1 MIIKESQLLSQF
13 KDIDIKYQPV
23 LLYGPNEGLIRQNK
37 DRIKKTVTKN
47 NILEISFTGKSINE
61 KPDIFYD
68 EVKTIS
74 MFEDK
79 KIIVVE
85 QPLDKNITLFENI
98 FEELPDKT
106 LIVIIGNNLSRSSKI
121 RKFFE
126 NSQHYLSCAHYDDDL
141 KTNSQLI
148 NELEKSIQ
156 RVLDKDIKNYLSQN
170 LSNNRLI
177 SKNEIDKIILLYSNN
192 NKEPK
197 LEDIKSICNDNA
209 DLGLNKICQLVFS
222 GNPKKVSIFL
232 NKIFSE
238 GINPVA
244 IIRTMLNYIQRIE
257 STQIALKKTNNF
269 DLAIK
274 GLKPPVFWKE
284 KDLFKLHCMKWP
296 INETIS
302 NFNLLVEAE
311 LSCKNDYYLTNIICE
326 RALIKIATKGKKHFS

>member
-1 MIIKESQLLSQF
+1 MIIKESQLLGQF

-23 LLYGPNEGLIRQNK
+23 LLYGPNEGLIRHNK
-37 DRIKKTVTKN
+37 DRIKKTFTKN

-141 KTNSQLI
+141 GTSSQLI
-148 NELEKSIQ
+148 KELEKSIK
-156 RVLDKDIKNYLSQN
+156 RVLDKDIKNYISQN

-238 GINPVA
+238 GVNPIA

-284 KDLFKLHCMKWP
+284 KDLFQLHCMKWP

-326 RALIKIATKGKKHFS
+326 RALINIAARGRKYFS

>member
-1 MIIKESQLLSQF
+1 MIIKESQLLNQF
-13 KDIDIKYQPV
+13 EDTAIKYQPV
-23 LLYGPNEGLIRQNK
+23 LLYGPNEGLIQQNK
-37 DRIKKTVTKN
+37 DRIRKAFTKN

-79 KIIVVE
+79 KIVVVE

-106 LIVIIGNNLSRSSKI
+106 MIVIIGNNLSRSSKI

-126 NSQHYLSCAHYDDDL
+126 NSQSCLSCPHYDDDL

-156 RVLDKDIKNYLSQN
+156 TVLNKDIKNYLNQN
-170 LSNNRLI
+170 LSNDRLI
-177 SKNEIDKIILLYSNN
+177 SKNEINKIVLLYSNN
-192 NKEPK
+192 GEEPK
-197 LEDIKSICNDNA
+197 LEAIKSICNDNA

-274 GLKPPVFWKE
+274 ELKPPVFWKE

-296 INETIS
+296 INDTIS

-311 LSCKNDYYLTNIICE
+311 LSCKSNYYLTNIICE
-326 RALIKIATKGKKHFS
+326 RALIKIAAKGKKHFS

>member
-1 MIIKESQLLSQF
+1 MIIKESQLLGQF

-23 LLYGPNEGLIRQNK
+23 LLYGPNEGLIRHNK
-37 DRIKKTVTKN
+37 DRIKKTFTKD

-141 KTNSQLI
+141 GTSSQLI
-148 NELEKSIQ
+148 KELEKSIK
-156 RVLDKDIKNYLSQN
+156 RILDKDIKNYISQN

-238 GINPVA
+238 GVNPIA

-284 KDLFKLHCMKWP
+284 KDLFQLHCMKWP
-296 INETIS
+296 INETIL

-326 RALIKIATKGKKHFS
+326 RALINIAARGRKYFS

>member
-1 MIIKESQLLSQF
+1 MIIKESQLLGQF

-23 LLYGPNEGLIRQNK
+23 LLYGPNEGLIRHNK
-37 DRIKKTVTKN
+37 DKIKKTFTKD

-141 KTNSQLI
+141 GTSSQLI
-148 NELEKSIQ
+148 KELEKSIK
-156 RVLDKDIKNYLSQN
+156 RILDKDIKNYISQN

-238 GINPVA
+238 GVNPIA

-296 INETIS
+296 INETIL

-326 RALIKIATKGKKHFS
+326 RALINIAARGRKYFS